1 MRNGLDIS
9 TLKKIELEF
18 GDFDI
23 KQVWGGSNDVY
34 FRFGYWRQVD
44 VNKLNEL
51 LRNLNE
57 VVEDCDYD
65 DDCGYQF
72 MYRLK

>member
-1 MRNGLDIS
+1 MKNGLDIS

-51 LRNLNE
+51 LGNLNE

>member
-23 KQVWGGSNDVY
+23 KQVWGGSNVVY

-44 VNKLNEL
+44 VDKLNQL
-51 LRNLNE
+51 LGNLNE
-57 VVEDCDYD
+57 AVEDCDYD

>member
-34 FRFGYWRQVD
+34 FRFGYWRPVD
-44 VNKLNEL
+44 LDKLNQL
-51 LRNLNE
+51 LGNLNE
-57 VVEDCDYD
+57 AVEDSDYD

>member
-23 KQVWGGSNDVY
+23 KQMWGGSNDVY

-51 LRNLNE
+51 LGNLNE

>member
-23 KQVWGGSNDVY
+23 KQIWGGSNDVY

>member
-34 FRFGYWRQVD
+34 FRFGYWRQVNVD
-44 VNKLNEL
+44 KLNQL
-51 LRNLNE
+51 LGNLNE

>member
-51 LRNLNE
+51 LGNLNE

-65 DDCGYQF
+65 DDCGYQY

>member
-51 LRNLNE
+51 LGNLNE

>member
-44 VNKLNEL
+44 VDKLNQL
-51 LRNLNE
+51 LGNLNE

>member
-44 VNKLNEL
+44 VNKLNQL
-51 LRNLNE
+51 LGNLNE

>member
-23 KQVWGGSNDVY
+23 KQVWGGSHDVY

-44 VNKLNEL
+44 VDKLNQL
-51 LRNLNE
+51 LGNLNE

-72 MYRLK
+72 MYRLQ

>member
-9 TLKKIELEF
+9 TLKKIEEEF

-23 KQVWGGSNDVY
+23 KQVWGGNNDVY
-34 FRFGYWRQVD
+34 FRFGYWRQINVA
-44 VNKLNEL
+44 KLNEL
-51 LRNLNE
+51 LGNLNE
-57 VVEDCDYD
+57 AVEDSDYD

>member
-34 FRFGYWRQVD
+34 FRFGYWRSVD
-44 VNKLNEL
+44 VDKLNQL
-51 LRNLNE
+51 LGNLNE

-72 MYRLK
+72 MYRLQ

>member
-1 MRNGLDIS
+1 MRNRLDIS

-44 VNKLNEL
+44 VNKLNQL
-51 LRNLNE
+51 LGNLNE

>member
-44 VNKLNEL
+44 VDKLNQL
-51 LRNLNE
+51 LGHLNE
-57 VVEDCDYD
+57 VIEDCDYD